1 MRVEWDEN
9 RCAVSALCTG
19 LAPDVFRVDEDGRLA
34 ISAEIDATQR
44 RAVQDAADSC
54 PTQAITVADY

>member
-1 MRVEWDEN
+1 MRIEWDEN

-34 ISAEIDATQR
+34 VSAEIDERQR
-44 RAVQDAADSC
+44 QSIRDAADSC
-54 PTQAITVADY
+54 PTQAITVAN

>member
-19 LAPDVFRVDEDGRLA
+19 LAPDDFRVDEDGRLA
-34 ISAEIDATQR
+34 VSAEINETQR
-44 RAVQDAADSC
+44 QAIRVAADSC
-54 PTQAITVADY
+54 PTQAITVAD